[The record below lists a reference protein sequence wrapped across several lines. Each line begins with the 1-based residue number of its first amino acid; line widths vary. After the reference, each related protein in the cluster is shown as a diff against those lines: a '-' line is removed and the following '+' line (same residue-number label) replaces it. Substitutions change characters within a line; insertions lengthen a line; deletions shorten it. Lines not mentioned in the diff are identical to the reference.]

1 MTKKYMVTL
10 YDCEG
15 ELITNKV
22 IEDTRAGIV
31 QAVCDM
37 MKRKAAYRAEVYKAS
52 GRIDMIVRRD
62 GDVYAID
69 RG

>member
-1 MTKKYMVTL
+1 
-10 YDCEG
+10 
-15 ELITNKV
+15 
-22 IEDTRAGIV
+22 
-31 QAVCDM
+31 M
-37 MKRKAAYRAEVYKAS
+37 MKSKAAYRAEVYKAS